1 MKKEN
6 EKMLFEFVELKR
18 QANELDRQIKKMDGQ
33 VRDIV
38 KSEGGR
44 VVLKNGLVELK
55 STNTKTLDV
64 SAVIEA
70 LTKNE
75 LATVVSNIPLKAV
88 DIFPKLS
95 KYIGF
100 KVIDKLYVK

>member
-1 MKKEN
+1 MKKTD
-6 EKMLFEFVELKR
+6 EKMLVDFVELKR
-18 QANELDRQIKKMDGQ
+18 QSQELDRKIKKMDGN

-44 VVLKNGLVELK
+44 IVLKNGVVELK

-64 SAVIEA
+64 EACINA

-75 LATVVSNIPLKAV
+75 LATVVSNIPVKAV
-88 DIFPKLS
+88 ELFPKLS
-95 KYIGF
+95 KFIGF
-100 KVIDKLYVK
+100 KVVDKLYVK